1 MRIIYID
8 PDDSNG
14 DRESESNEG
23 VKESAGD
30 NGRAQQV
37 DSPESHPLSQ
47 GNNYEWLSDDRNIQI
62 S

>member
-14 DRESESNEG
+14 DRESESNG
-23 VKESAGD
+23 VEESAGD
-30 NGRAQQV
+30 DGRAQQV

-47 GNNYEWLSDDRNIQI
+47 GNYEWLSDDRSIQI